1 MHIFKRYLEKL
12 KDTLNEN
19 FKIKKINFDIKIEF
33 IKTKRIYKVKKMGIK
48 TNFSNKIQSHHL
60 FYLLF
65 LI

>member
-1 MHIFKRYLEKL
+1 MHVSMRYLGKL

-33 IKTKRIYKVKKMGIK
+33 IKTKGIYKVKKMGIK
-48 TNFSNKIQSHHL
+48 KNFSNKIQNHYL